1 MLQMTYCA
9 RHKDTP
15 TNLRCGK
22 CDDLIC
28 PRCMVHTP
36 VGARCEDCAQ
46 VTPVPTYDVA
56 RSLLARAIGAGV
68 GIGIAGGVALI
79 LLRALGMGFDLFSLA
94 IAASGLGF
102 LVSEG
107 VSAAANRKRGRA
119 LQYVSFGGVLISYAV
134 VFAARSSGPFDLLAI
149 GISLY
154 VAYLRLR

>member
-1 MLQMTYCA
+1 MSQTTYCV

-15 TNLRCGK
+15 SNLRCGK

-46 VTPVPTYDVA
+46 VTPVPTYNVS
-56 RSLLARAIGAGV
+56 RTILARAIGASIGL
-68 GIGIAGGVALI
+68 GIAGGVALI
-79 LLRALGMGFDLFSLA
+79 LLRALGLGFDLFSLA
-94 IAASGLGF
+94 IVAAGLGF
-102 LVSEG
+102 IVGEG
-107 VSAAANRKRGRA
+107 VGAAANRKRGRT
-119 LQYVSFGGVLISYAV
+119 LQYAAVGGVLISYAV
-134 VFAARSSGPFDLLAI
+134 VFAARWSGPLDLLAI